1 MERENKIFFFFF
13 WIEDR
18 DFRVLRI
25 TEEWEKKN
33 AEALIGEGREKQITN
48 FCHLY
53 ISTYRPTW

>member
-25 TEEWEKKN
+25 TEEWEKKT
-33 AEALIGEGREKQITN
+33 RK
-48 FCHLY
+48 
-53 ISTYRPTW
+53 R